1 MVQFSIIFGNKRS
14 LDRFLYDRAWAVTS
28 TQDNLQKV
36 EHNLSDVLRQ
46 NGYQE
51 AFIRSSFQPPRQ
63 VMEDSQGPPP
73 EEGYRP
79 PLVVLPHAAGEH
91 QDASQ
96 RRMLKKSVVAKR
108 AHNVHYSIR

>member
-1 MVQFSIIFGNKRS
+1 MVQFFIIFGNKRD
-14 LDRFLYDRAWAVTS
+14 LDRCLYDWARAVTS
-28 TQDNLQKV
+28 IQDNLQKV
-36 EHNLSDVLRQ
+36 EYNLSDALRQ
-46 NGYQE
+46 NGYPE

-79 PLVVLPHAAGEH
+79 PLVMLPHAAGEH

-96 RRMLKKSVVAKR
+96 RGMLKKSVVAKR
-108 AHNVHYSIR
+108 ARNVHYSIR